1 MSESNSGGGGLGVV
15 GVITVVLVTLKLAQ
29 VAPVAG
35 WFWFLV
41 LFGPLLCGIA
51 VGIVFFGLIMGVL
64 GVGAAGAGTS
74 SWMGRRRMR
83 KMNLLADEEEAKERQ
98 EQK

>member
-1 MSESNSGGGGLGVV
+1 MSENSSGGGGLGIV
-15 GVITVVLVTLKLAQ
+15 GVATIVLVTLKIAQ

-35 WFWFLV
+35 WSWFLV

-51 VGIVFFGLIMGVL
+51 FWIVFFGLIVGVL

-74 SWMGRRRMR
+74 SWMGRRHMR
-83 KMNLLADEEEAKERQ
+83 KMNKLADDEEEKER
-98 EQK
+98 EEPK